1 MDALLGVGIRVNSVD
16 LCRAPAIS
24 GLTPTA
30 DVDERWISL
39 GMRPRT

>member
-30 DVDERWISL
+30 DTSTSAGFCRHGHV
-39 GMRPRT
+39 